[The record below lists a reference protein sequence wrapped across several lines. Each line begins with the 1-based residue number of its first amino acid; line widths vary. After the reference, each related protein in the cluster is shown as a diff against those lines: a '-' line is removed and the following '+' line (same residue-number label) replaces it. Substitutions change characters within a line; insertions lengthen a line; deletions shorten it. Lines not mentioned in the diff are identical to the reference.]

1 MTGTSVLF
9 DAPGPRARRTSLIAS
24 IISLVVIAAGAVWV
38 ITILAA
44 PRESGG
50 ITLPGMFDPTRWN
63 IFLDPE
69 VWGSIGRGV
78 VATLQ
83 AAAVAA
89 VGAIAL
95 GIVLSLMR
103 SSSIP
108 WLRIPTGWLIEFL
121 RGMPVLLMMLF
132 ILLVA
137 STGAFWAVVIALIL
151 YNGTLIGEALRAGL
165 VALPRGQR
173 EAALSVGMREFQSKM
188 LVEFP
193 QAFRQMLPIIVAQ
206 LVVLL
211 KDTSLGYI
219 VGYNEIIR
227 NNMNNLGSFYGNR
240 YMFSLFVV
248 TLLIYLALNLSLSWF
263 ARWLSRRTAS
273 GGTRT
278 RRKGRGPQQP
288 LDPSQTL
295 LEMKARE
302 TDRVAANKGLGPYDG
317 TAQ

>member
-9 DAPGPRARRTSLIAS
+9 DAPGPRARRVSLILS
-24 IISLVVIAAGAVWV
+24 IVSLVAILGLVVWV
-38 ITILAA
+38 GMLLAA
-44 PRESGG
+44 PRDSGG
-50 ITLPGMFDPTRWN
+50 ITLPGMFDPSRWN
-63 IFLDPE
+63 IFADPQ
-69 VWGSIGRGV
+69 VWTSIGRGV

-89 VGAIAL
+89 VGAIIL
-95 GIVLSLMR
+95 GIVFSLMR
-103 SSSIP
+103 SSSIA
-108 WLRIPTGWLIEFL
+108 WVRIPTAWLLEFL

-137 STGAFWAVVIALIL
+137 STGAFWAVVIALVL
-151 YNGTLIGEALRAGL
+151 YNGTLIGEILRAGL
-165 VALPRGQR
+165 AALPRGQR

-240 YMFSLFVV
+240 YMFSLFAV
-248 TLLIYLALNLSLSWF
+248 TLVIYLVINLTLSWF

-273 GGTRT
+273 GGG
-278 RRKGRGPQQP
+278 RKRKTA
-288 LDPSQTL
+288 DPMNPAAL
-295 LEMKARE
+295 LEAEARADE
-302 TDRVAANKGLGPYDG
+302 ADRAAANRGLGKYDG
-317 TAQ
+317 TAH